1 MPKCYINP
9 NIAVT
14 YTHWIYNGQAECHIP
29 TSFKAA
35 VVPEPFAQ
43 HKIEERSLQ
52 PLQPSHVA
60 IKITA
65 TAINPVDWKIRDY
78 NAFIKEYPAVLGSD
92 AAGEVVAV
100 GSEVT
105 NLKVGGRVF
114 FQGIIGNYDASTF
127 QQYCS
132 MPAELVSQTPSN
144 ITDDQAA
151 GISLA
156 TMAVVAGFYD
166 QTGHGI
172 TPPWAPNGSNAGK
185 DQAIAII
192 GGSSSVGQYAI
203 QFARLSGFTRII
215 TNASVTHHEFLKS
228 LGAHVV
234 LDRKAATAEEF
245 KAASGDLPLRY
256 VFDSI
261 SGPETQALG
270 VQIVEASGVGE
281 NVVVVQSANEEAK
294 KLGQSKTPQVN
305 IKMILGIGSNPAL
318 RHLSEPMARY
328 LGGADG
334 WIAKGLFVP
343 NRVRVVDGGIEAVEA
358 ALKLNKDGVS
368 GEKVIFRPNA

>member
-1 MPKCYINP
+1 MS
-9 NIAVT
+9 
-14 YTHWIYNGQAECHIP
+14 IP
-29 TSFKAA
+29 ASFKAA

-43 HKIEERSLQ
+43 HKIEDRSLQ

-105 NLKVGGRVF
+105 NLKVGERVF
-114 FQGIIGNYDASTF
+114 FQGIIGDYDASTF

-132 MPAELVSQTPSN
+132 MPADLVSQTPSN

-215 TNASVTHHEFLKS
+215 TNASVIHHEFLKS

-234 LDRKAATAEEF
+234 LDRKAATAKEF

-318 RHLSEPMARY
+318 RHLSVPMARY